1 MLASVV
7 LLTSYQTTCC
17 SQESCVHS
25 YTIKVLEGNK
35 KLKNGSK
42 NTTTDLLGRFCLF
55 FLLLFLV
62 GLGRMRLCN
71 TDTELIH
78 LLKQPGHSVPLS
90 GTVSSW
96 NYCHCNNNHHHCVC
110 PKQQSKITVLFTNGT
125 RLHHLHWQCCN
136 HTLSKPTA
144 YSKKNMPLCA

>member
-1 MLASVV
+1 MRQISFLASVV

-35 KLKNGSK
+35 KLKNEVK

-78 LLKQPGHSVPLS
+78 LLKQPDHCPTQWDCIHCIQLKLLS
-90 GTVSSW
+90 
-96 NYCHCNNNHHHCVC
+96 
-110 PKQQSKITVLFTNGT
+110 L
-125 RLHHLHWQCCN
+125 
-136 HTLSKPTA
+136 
-144 YSKKNMPLCA
+144 